1 MTLAIWGGLLSAGLV
16 MEVPTALP
24 EEIPEEVL
32 RTEVIVEARSPL
44 DGAPLSA
51 AEYAQ
56 LMDQLEAGS
65 APPEVS
71 SQLRETVFLLQFRQ
85 LIKTLIPFAPL

>member
-1 MTLAIWGGLLSAGLV
+1 MTPAIWGGLLSAGLV

-44 DGAPLSA
+44 DGSSLTA

-56 LMDQLEAGS
+56 LMEQLEDGS
-65 APPEVS
+65 GPPEVS
-71 SQLRETVFLLQFRQ
+71 PQLRETVFLLRFRQ

>member
-1 MTLAIWGGLLSAGLV
+1 MTPAIWGGLLSAGLV
-16 MEVPTALP
+16 MEVPAALP

-44 DGAPLSA
+44 DGEPLSA

-56 LMDQLEAGS
+56 LMEQLEDGS
-65 APPEVS
+65 GPPEVS
-71 SQLRETVFLLQFRQ
+71 PQLRETVFLLQLRQ

>member
-1 MTLAIWGGLLSAGLV
+1 MTPAIWGGLLSAGLV

-44 DGAPLSA
+44 DGEPMSA

-56 LMDQLEAGS
+56 LMEQLAEGAG
-65 APPEVS
+65 PPEVS
-71 SQLRETVFLLQFRQ
+71 PQLRETVFLLQFRQ
-85 LIKTLIPFAPL
+85 LIRRLIPFAPL